1 MQSIE
6 THCALEQSLKGVVQL
21 RIVGASEPLT
31 ITCRS
36 LSQAEDIADLMDG
49 YCRLVN
55 NNSKSCWIR
64 KGTFTSHRPT
74 TPHPSHPH
82 ICKGVIH
89 E

>member
-1 MQSIE
+1 MQPTRLSEFAHVQSIQTGSSE
-6 THCALEQSLKGVVQL
+6 HDLKGVLQL

-36 LSQAEDIADLMDG
+36 LSEAEDVADLMDG

-64 KGTFTSHRPT
+64 KGAS
-74 TPHPSHPH
+74 S
-82 ICKGVIH
+82 
-89 E
+89 